1 MFPAD
6 GWVTARAK
14 AVATAASTALP
25 PRVSTRAP
33 ISDAKLD
40 ADTTIPRRDATDP
53 APANEVRADWLGGA
67 CAAKGDSA
75 SALAHPAD
83 KTATRAATVIA
94 SRCTPW
100 REVVLA
106 PRQSRSTMKLDICAR
121 YYRLDRAATR
131 RAVRCGRA
139 VRVDRA
145 DAALAE
151 RFALRR
157 FALRRFGASALRR
170 FGASALQAAA
180 MRSANTT
187 VTRRDRVRAIGHRI
201 ERESLPQAC
210 FVPSWKCASL
220 ACSQSQ
226 AASGWCCRQR

>member
-25 PRVSTRAP
+25 PRASTRAP

-131 RAVRCGRA
+131 RAVRRGRA
-139 VRVDRA
+139 VRVDRV

-151 RFALRR
+151 
-157 FALRRFGASALRR
+157 RFGASALRR